1 MGPLSI
7 RALLY
12 WCSVIKSRRG
22 ILALLT
28 GLNLFNY
35 LDRMIVVAVSPKI
48 QKELGFSNAE
58 TFWVISVFM
67 FGYFLTSPIFGW
79 LGDRFPRKGLI
90 AAGVLVWSIATA
102 LSGLAGTLVV
112 MLLTRVAVGVG
123 EASYATLSPTIIDDI
138 APPAAKSRWL
148 AIFYV
153 AIPVGSALGFLFGGF
168 VEARYGW
175 RAAFFIGGGPGILL
189 ALLTLLIQEPERT
202 VIKGAKGGARAY
214 LELARTP
221 PYVSTV
227 AGYIAQTF
235 ALGGFVAC
243 APRFLYSKLCLDLET
258 SNFIFGGVTCVTG
271 LLGTAIG
278 GFLTDRLPGDRTRAC
293 LKVCAWSS
301 FVAAP
306 LALFSLFMPSPLSF
320 FVVLGLCELAL
331 FISVSPTNAAVL
343 NSVPASLRATAMA
356 ASIFAIHL
364 LGDIISPPMIGVV
377 ADAFGDKPERCVGAP
392 GMQAGMYM
400 LPAAI
405 VLAAIFWWRGGY
417 AKPSEARDPAG

>member
-1 MGPLSI
+1 
-7 RALLY
+7 
-12 WCSVIKSRRG
+12 VIKSRQG

-48 QKELGFSNAE
+48 QKELNFGDAE
-58 TFWVISVFM
+58 IGWVISVFM

-90 AAGVLVWSIATA
+90 AVGVLVWSVATA
-102 LSGLAGTLVV
+102 MSGLAGSLASMLVA
-112 MLLTRVAVGVG
+112 RVAVGVG

-138 APPAAKSRWL
+138 APPAAKNRWL

-175 RAAFFIGGGPGILL
+175 RTAFFVGGGPGIVL
-189 ALLTLLIQEPERT
+189 ALLTLLIEEPKRA
-202 VIKGAKGGARAY
+202 VITETKGGSRAY

-221 PYVSTV
+221 PYVATV

-235 ALGGFVAC
+235 ALGGFVAW
-243 APRFLYSKLCLDLET
+243 APHFLYRKLCLDLET
-258 SNFIFGGVTCVTG
+258 ANFIFGGVTCATG

-278 GFLTDRLPGDRTRAC
+278 GFISDRLPGDRTRAC

-301 FVAAP
+301 AVAAP
-306 LALFSLFMPSPLSF
+306 LALLTLFMPSPTPY
-320 FVVLGLCELAL
+320 FVALGLCELAL
-331 FISVSPTNAAVL
+331 FISVSPTNAAL
-343 NSVPASLRATAMA
+343 LISVPASLRATGMA
-356 ASIFAIHL
+356 VSIFAIHL
-364 LGDIISPPMIGVV
+364 LGDLISPPVIGAVS
-377 ADAFGDKPERCVGAP
+377 DAFGDKADRCAGAS
-392 GMQAGMYM
+392 GLQTGMYI
-400 LPAAI
+400 LPAAV
-405 VLAAIFWWRGGY
+405 VLAAIFWWRGAY
-417 AKPSEARDPAG
+417 AQSSSSAARPIAARR